1 MLLLKKGVSTILLLM
16 GTYSLISVTFKKN
29 EYVKSNLSEKTYT
42 LTIVVTSLRNNDGK
56 IQLDVYKN
64 QKEFEA
70 RYSNKERR
78 IYLPKKNLV
87 NGTVTF
93 VFKNLPEGTYGVAIM
108 DDENSNGKIDYGWV
122 LPSEGFGFGDYWHQK
137 WRTPTFDDF
146 KFNLQTN
153 KTVTVKAKYY

>member
-1 MLLLKKGVSTILLLM
+1 MLLLKKGVSAILLLM
-16 GTYSLISVTFKKN
+16 GTYSLMSVTFKKS
-29 EYVKSNLSEKTYT
+29 EYVKSNLTERTFT
-42 LTIVVTSLRNNDGK
+42 LTIIVTSLRNNDGK
-56 IQLDVYKN
+56 IQLDIYKN

-70 RYSNKERR
+70 RYSDKERR
-78 IYLPKKNLV
+78 IYLPKKKLV

-122 LPSEGFGFGDYWHQK
+122 LPSEGFGFGDYWHKK

-146 KFNLQTN
+146 KFTLQAN